1 MSDVTSAT
9 SAQAASAASS
19 AAAATSSTAQGMG
32 EEFTSFIK
40 LLTAQVQNQD
50 PLSPMDSTQFVEQ
63 LATFST
69 LEQQVASN
77 ENLKTIATMI
87 GDLHS
92 MLASDWLGQEVMVQ
106 SDWVPYSGETI
117 DYALD
122 TPETA
127 NEAVLTVQNADGDV
141 VWSETL
147 DLDDDTYS
155 WNGETDSG
163 IKAGSGELFKF
174 NIDVYENGTHLGTLA
189 PKVITK
195 ITDVANEDGTLRFGT
210 SSHLTGDLSTVETL
224 SD

>member
-1 MSDVTSAT
+1 MNDVTSAT
-9 SAQAASAASS
+9 SAQAASAS
-19 AAAATSSTAQGMG
+19 AGAAATSSATQGMG

-63 LATFST
+63 LATFSN

-92 MLASDWLGQEVMVQ
+92 MLASDWLGQDVMVQ
-106 SDWVPYSGETI
+106 SEWVPYSGETI
-117 DYALD
+117 DYAVD
-122 TPETA
+122 APETA
-127 NEAVLTVQNADGDV
+127 NGAVLTVQNADGDV

-147 DLDDDTYS
+147 DLDDATYS
-155 WNGETDSG
+155 WDGQTDSG
-163 IKAGSGELFKF
+163 ISASSGELFKF
-174 NIDVYENGTHLGTLA
+174 NIDVYEGNAHLGTLA

-210 SSHLTGDLSTVETL
+210 SSHLTGDLSTVETI

>member
-9 SAQAASAASS
+9 SAQAASASAGAAASS
-19 AAAATSSTAQGMG
+19 GAAQGMG
-32 EEFTSFIK
+32 EEFNSFIR

-92 MLASDWLGQEVMVQ
+92 MLASDWIGQDVMIQ
-106 SDWVPYSGETI
+106 SEWVPYSGETI

-122 TPETA
+122 APETA
-127 NEAVLTVQNADGDV
+127 NKAVLTVQNAEGDV

-155 WNGETDSG
+155 WDGQTDSG
-163 IKAGSGELFKF
+163 TPAGSGELFKF
-174 NIDVYENGTHLGTLA
+174 NINVYEDSTHLGTLA

-210 SSHLTGDLSTVETL
+210 ASHLTGDLSTVETI